1 MQEKLAKAESIILT
15 ATAMASPSLSTYIGG
30 TSGNG
35 TIFKTTLAGRVTVLY
50 NFIGGND
57 GATP

>member
-1 MQEKLAKAESIILT
+1 
-15 ATAMASPSLSTYIGG
+15 MASPSLSTYIGG